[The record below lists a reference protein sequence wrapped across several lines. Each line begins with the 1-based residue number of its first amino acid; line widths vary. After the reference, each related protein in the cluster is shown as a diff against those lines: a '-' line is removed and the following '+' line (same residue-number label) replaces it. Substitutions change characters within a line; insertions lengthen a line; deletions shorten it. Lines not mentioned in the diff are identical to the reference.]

1 MRKNNLLPL
10 LGLKL
15 IFSTT
20 IIWATLDIFE
30 LNKFINYIKN
40 PVKYQ
45 KIFFSQKDNIPAL
58 LIDLIKKEQK
68 SIKAAY
74 YSFTI
79 ENVAEALI
87 EAYNRGIDVDII
99 IDSSNLLNNS
109 KAVKK
114 LIKHKIPFKLYCCN
128 SKEFKSLMHHKFI
141 IFEEQPDLPAGGVIT
156 GSFNCSRA
164 AAERHWENIV
174 ILEGKD
180 AMIQYSQEFDRLS
193 QVCQKQLA
201 Y

>member
-15 IFSTT
+15 IFSST
-20 IIWATLDIFE
+20 IILATLDILE
-30 LNKFINYIKN
+30 LNKFINYVKN

-45 KIFFSQKDNIPAL
+45 KIFFSQTDNIPAL
-58 LIDLIKKEQK
+58 LIDLINQEQK

-79 ENVAEALI
+79 EDIADALI
-87 EAYNRGIDVDII
+87 KAHNKGIKVEII
-99 IDSSNLLNNS
+99 IDSSNLQNKS
-109 KAVKK
+109 KAVEK
-114 LIKHKIPFKLYCCN
+114 LINNKLPFQVYYCS

-141 IFEEQPDLPAGGVIT
+141 IFEEQPDLPDGGVVT

-174 ILEGKD
+174 VLEGKD
-180 AMIQYSQEFDRLS
+180 AMLQYIQEFDRVS
-193 QVCQKQLA
+193 QACQKQPNN
-201 Y
+201 

>member
-15 IFSTT
+15 VFSLS

-30 LNKFINYIKN
+30 LNKFINYVKSPI
-40 PVKYQ
+40 KYQ
-45 KIFFSQKDNIPAL
+45 KVYFSQTDNIPAL
-58 LIDLIKKEQK
+58 LIDLINKEQK

-79 ENVAEALI
+79 ENIAEALI
-87 EAYNRGIDVDII
+87 NAHLKGIKVEII
-99 IDSSNLLNNS
+99 IDSSNLQNKS
-109 KAVKK
+109 KAVEK
-114 LIKHKIPFKLYCCN
+114 LIKNQVPFMVYFCS

-141 IFEEQPDLPAGGVIT
+141 IFEEQPDLPDGGVVT

-174 ILEGKD
+174 VLEGKE
-180 AMIQYSQEFDRLS
+180 AMMQYTNEFDRVS
-193 QVCQKQLA
+193 QVCQKKP
-201 Y
+201 

>member
-10 LGLKL
+10 LGLKI

-30 LNKFINYIKN
+30 LNKFINYVKN

-45 KIFFSQKDNIPAL
+45 KIFFSQTDNIPAL
-58 LIDLIKKEQK
+58 LIDLINKEQK

-74 YSFTI
+74 YSFTS
-79 ENVAEALI
+79 ENIAEALI
-87 EAYNRGIDVDII
+87 EAHNRGIKVEII
-99 IDSSNLLNNS
+99 IDSSNLQNKS
-109 KAVKK
+109 KAVEK
-114 LIKHKIPFKLYCCN
+114 LLNNKIPFQVYYCS

-141 IFEEQPDLPAGGVIT
+141 IFEEQPDLPDGGVVT
-156 GSFNCSRA
+156 GSFNCSKA

-174 ILEGKD
+174 VLEGKD
-180 AMIQYSQEFDRLS
+180 AMLQYQEEFNRVS
-193 QVCQKQLA
+193 KACEKKPIN
-201 Y
+201 